1 MSFIE
6 ITGQPC
12 AGKSTIAN
20 KISLDIVVRCIQ
32 NRFPKKI
39 LYFLLGINFLGLK
52 RSKIIFGWSLAENVS
67 FLFKLNIFFNCV
79 SKFGIFHRYQNPA
92 KYQDLKIVVDEGI
105 SHIPFLFLE
114 TDSKIVINFISDE
127 LQMINVYILQSPEQ
141 DIIQARLLSRGHKR
155 LKFMA
160 LSIFA
165 GRIQEIEKVLL
176 SKYPSLC
183 KKFKVFDDV
192 SSF

>member
-12 AGKSTIAN
+12 AGKSTILN
-20 KISLDIVVRCIQ
+20 KISLDYFIRHIK

-39 LYFLLGINFLGLK
+39 LYFFSGMHFLGLK
-52 RSKIIFGWSLAENVS
+52 RSKIIFSWSLAENVS

-79 SKFGIFHRYQNPA
+79 SKFGIFYRHQNSA

-176 SKYPSLC
+176 SQYPSLC

>member
-12 AGKSTIAN
+12 AGKSTILK
-20 KISLDIVVRCIQ
+20 KISLNYFIRHIK

-39 LYFLLGINFLGLK
+39 LYFFSGMHFLGLK
-52 RSKIIFGWSLAENVS
+52 RSKIIFSWSLAENVS
-67 FLFKLNIFFNCV
+67 FLFKINIFFNCV
-79 SKFGIFHRYQNPA
+79 SKFGIFYRHQNYA

-127 LQMINVYILQSPEQ
+127 LQMINVYILRSPEQ
-141 DIIQARLLSRGHKR
+141 DIIQTRLLSRGHKR
-155 LKFMA
+155 LKFIA
-160 LSIFA
+160 LSAFMD
-165 GRIQEIEKVLL
+165 RIQEIEKVLL
-176 SKYPSLC
+176 SQYPSLC

-192 SSF
+192 ASF

>member
-12 AGKSTIAN
+12 AGKSTILN
-20 KISLDIVVRCIQ
+20 KISQDYVIRHIK

-39 LYFLLGINFLGLK
+39 LYFFSGINFLGLQ
-52 RSKIIFGWSLAENVS
+52 RLKILLGWSLAENAS
-67 FLFKLNIFFNCV
+67 SLFKINIFFNCV
-79 SKFGIFHRYQNPA
+79 SKFGIFHQHQKPA

-114 TDSKIVINFISDE
+114 TDSKIVTNFISDE
-127 LQMINVYILQSPEQ
+127 LQMINVYILRSPEQ

-155 LKFMA
+155 LQFIA
-160 LSIFA
+160 LSNFTD
-165 GRIQEIEKVLL
+165 RIQEIEKVLL
-176 SKYPSLC
+176 SQYPSLC

-192 SSF
+192 ASF

>member
-12 AGKSTIAN
+12 AGKSTIVN
-20 KISLDIVVRCIQ
+20 KISLDCVIRRIQ

-39 LYFLLGINFLGLK
+39 LYLLLGINFLGLK

-79 SKFGIFHRYQNPA
+79 SKFGIFYRHQNHA
-92 KYQDLKIVVDEGI
+92 KYQNLKIVVDEGI

-127 LQMINVYILQSPEQ
+127 LQMINVYILRSPEQ
-141 DIIQARLLSRGHKR
+141 DIIQARLLNRGHKR
-155 LKFMA
+155 LKFIA
-160 LSIFA
+160 LSTFA
-165 GRIQEIEKVLL
+165 GRIHEIEKVLL
-176 SKYPSLC
+176 SQYPSLC

-192 SSF
+192 ASF

>member
-12 AGKSTIAN
+12 AGKSTIVN

-79 SKFGIFHRYQNPA
+79 SKFGIFYRHQNSA

-176 SKYPSLC
+176 SQYPSLC

-192 SSF
+192 ASF

>member
-12 AGKSTIAN
+12 AGKSTILN
-20 KISLDIVVRCIQ
+20 KISLDYVIRRIQ

-39 LYFLLGINFLGLK
+39 LYFLSGINFLGLK

-67 FLFKLNIFFNCV
+67 FLFKLNIFFICV
-79 SKFGIFHRYQNPA
+79 SKFGIFHRHQNPV
-92 KYQDLKIVVDEGI
+92 KSQDLKIVVDEGI

-114 TDSKIVINFISDE
+114 TDSKIVINFISGE
-127 LQMINVYILQSPEQ
+127 LQMINVYILRSPEQ
-141 DIIQARLLSRGHKR
+141 DIIQARLLTRGHKR

-165 GRIQEIEKVLL
+165 DRIQEIEKVLL
-176 SKYPSLC
+176 SQYPSLC

-192 SSF
+192 ASF

>member
-12 AGKSTIAN
+12 AGKSTILN
-20 KISLDIVVRCIQ
+20 KISQDYVIRHIK

-39 LYFLLGINFLGLK
+39 LYFLSGINFLGLQ
-52 RSKIIFGWSLAENVS
+52 RLKILLGWSLAENAS
-67 FLFKLNIFFNCV
+67 SLFKINIFFNCV
-79 SKFGIFHRYQNPA
+79 SKFGIFHQHQKST

-114 TDSKIVINFISDE
+114 TDSKIVTNFISDE
-127 LQMINVYILQSPEQ
+127 LQMINVYILRSPEQ

-155 LKFMA
+155 LQFIA
-160 LSIFA
+160 LSTFTD
-165 GRIQEIEKVLL
+165 RIQEIEKVLL
-176 SKYPSLC
+176 SQYPSLC

-192 SSF
+192 ASF